1 MIEYLKYSENNKNP
15 TATKKKRKA
24 KAANGSLLSMIGL
37 VVINADDQRIIKTKG
52 KILIILK
59 NDVKHDELPQYFIN
73 IKAYF
78 GQSIN
83 CGLWLNQISLSGEF
97 KIF

>member
-37 VVINADDQRIIKTKG
+37 VVINADDQRIIKIKG
-52 KILIILK
+52 KILIMLK
-59 NDVKHDELPQYFIN
+59 NDLKYVELPQYFIN
-73 IKAYF
+73 IKTYF

-83 CGLWLNQISLSGEF
+83 CSL
-97 KIF
+97 

>member
-1 MIEYLKYSENNKNP
+1 
-15 TATKKKRKA
+15 
-24 KAANGSLLSMIGL
+24 MIGL

-59 NDVKHDELPQYFIN
+59 NVVKYDELPQYFTN
-73 IKAYF
+73 NKAYF

-83 CGLWLNQISLSGEF
+83 CSL
-97 KIF
+97 